1 MGSMAL
7 NDKDATGGAL
17 PDGSGPWAPLGKEVW
32 LAVLATMALL
42 AVTAFG
48 FLPPGICRGD
58 AGDLQLAS
66 ATLGV
71 MHPPGYPG
79 FVTLGYLLT
88 QVSGTGITGLP
99 VDPAYIVTLACYASG
114 IVTLGLCVLMQ
125 VRLGVNPWVASALV
139 LALTCHPRIW
149 LNIIE
154 PEVYAPAMALLA
166 ASTYVFMRYAMTGGR
181 MSLYLAA
188 LLFGMT
194 LANRPTVIW
203 IAPFFCLA
211 WWLARGRW
219 DSSTKGWHNQ
229 LAGSWRVFARVAL
242 LAIVPGL
249 YSLGFILVRDTP
261 DATYNYIESYNAEFH
276 ELPESD
282 AGWRA
287 KGERLW
293 WQISASEFQRYLVE
307 SPRDAWMRLRWLYL
321 EFFLFRT
328 VTFLGAMFVTGPY
341 LVPMALVLAG
351 VGGTLL
357 YRRSRPALCLLIGMV
372 LGNIGYICTYRIY
385 GLAGDLSPLM
395 FALTVTAGVAVS
407 SLIPLGAKR
416 GRRAVAVVLA
426 VAAGSL
432 MSLDAPRRVP
442 TRPTDAIPFLNKVD
456 MATLP
461 QDAVICSIW
470 PESTPLWYAQNFL
483 TRRLDIEI
491 INAGATN
498 WYSRVAHQLHR
509 PIFMT
514 FNPPRFKGQD
524 IEPYRNLWR
533 WGDPQPITR

>member
-7 NDKDATGGAL
+7 NDKDAMGEAM
-17 PDGSGPWAPLGKEVW
+17 PAGSGQWAPLGKEVW
-32 LAVLATMALL
+32 LALLATMALL

-48 FLPPGICRGD
+48 FLPPGICKGD

-71 MHPPGYPG
+71 MHPPGYTG

-88 QVSGTGITGLP
+88 RIPGT
-99 VDPAYIVTLACYASG
+99 DPAYVVTLACFASG
-114 IVTLGLCVLMQ
+114 LVVLGLCLLMQ

-149 LNIIE
+149 LNLIE

-166 ASTYVFMRYAMTGGR
+166 ASAYLLIRYAATGGR

-211 WWLARGRW
+211 WWLAHGRW
-219 DSSTKGWHNQ
+219 DSSTKDRYNR
-229 LAGSWRVFARVAL
+229 LAGSWRVFARVTL

-261 DATYNYIESYNAEFH
+261 DATYNYIESYNAEHH

-293 WQISASEFQRYLVE
+293 WQITAHEFRRYLVE
-307 SPRDAWMRLRWLYL
+307 SPRDVRMRLRWLYL

-328 VTFLGAMFVTGPY
+328 VYFLGAMFITGPY
-341 LVPMALVLAG
+341 LVPMVAVIAA

-357 YRRSRPALCLLIGMV
+357 YRRSRPGFCLLVGMV
-372 LGNIGYICTYRIY
+372 LGNIGYIGIYRIY
-385 GLAGDLSPLM
+385 GLAGDLFPLM
-395 FALTVTAGVAVS
+395 FAFTVVAGLAVS

-416 GRRAVAVVLA
+416 WRRATAVVLA
-426 VAAGSL
+426 ATAGLL
-432 MSLDAPRRVP
+432 MSLDAPIRSDRESP
-442 TRPTDAIPFLNKVD
+442 DAIPFLTELD

-461 QDAVICSIW
+461 QNAVICSTW
-470 PESTPLWYAQNFL
+470 PESTPLWYARHIL
-483 TRRLDIEI
+483 TKRHDIEI
-491 INAGATN
+491 INAGELN
-498 WYSRVAHQLHR
+498 WYPRVADQLHR

-514 FNPPRFKGQD
+514 FNPPRFKGQA
-524 IEPYRNLWR
+524 ISPYRNLWR
-533 WGDPQPITR
+533 WENPQPITP

>member
-1 MGSMAL
+1 
-7 NDKDATGGAL
+7 
-17 PDGSGPWAPLGKEVW
+17 
-32 LAVLATMALL
+32 
-42 AVTAFG
+42 
-48 FLPPGICRGD
+48 
-58 AGDLQLAS
+58 
-66 ATLGV
+66 
-71 MHPPGYPG
+71 
-79 FVTLGYLLT
+79 
-88 QVSGTGITGLP
+88 GLP

-166 ASTYVFMRYAMTGGR
+166 ASAYLLIRYAVTGGR

-219 DSSTKGWHNQ
+219 DSSTKDWHNQ

-249 YSLGFILVRDTP
+249 YSLAFILVRDTP

-276 ELPESD
+276 ELPEAD

-293 WQISASEFQRYLVE
+293 WLVTAHEFRRYLVE
-307 SPRDAWMRLRWLYL
+307 SPRDARMRLRWLYL

-328 VTFLGAMFVTGPY
+328 VTFLGAMFLTGPY
-341 LVPMALVLAG
+341 LVPMVAVIAAG
-351 VGGTLL
+351 GGTLL
-357 YRRSRPALCLLIGMV
+357 WRKSRPGFCLLVGMV
-372 LGNIGYICTYRIY
+372 LGNIGYICTYRVY
-385 GLAGDLSPLM
+385 ELAGDLSPLM
-395 FALTVTAGVAVS
+395 FAFTVIAGVAVS

-416 GRRAVAVVLA
+416 WRRATAVVLA
-426 VAAGSL
+426 ATAGLL
-432 MSLDAPRRVP
+432 MSLDAPIRSERESP
-442 TRPTDAIPFLNKVD
+442 DAIAFLTEVD

-461 QDAVICSIW
+461 KDAVICSIW
-470 PESTPLWYAQNFL
+470 SESTALWYAQNFL
-483 TRRLDIEI
+483 TRRPDIEI
-491 INAGATN
+491 INAGETN
-498 WYSRVAHQLHR
+498 WYSRVAEKTNR

-514 FNPPRFKGQD
+514 FNPPRFEGQD
-524 IEPYRNLWR
+524 ISPYRNLWR
-533 WGDPQPITR
+533 WRNPKPISP

>member
-1 MGSMAL
+1 MTVTGRSMGSMVL
-7 NDKDATGGAL
+7 NDKDAAGGAL
-17 PDGSGPWAPLGKEVW
+17 PANTRQWAPLGKEVW

-48 FLPPGICRGD
+48 YLPPGICKGD

-71 MHPPGYPG
+71 MHPPGYSG

-88 QVSGTGITGLP
+88 RVPGI
-99 VDPAYIVTLACYASG
+99 DPAYIVTLACLASG
-114 IVTLGLCVLMQ
+114 IVVLGLCVLMQ

-166 ASTYVFMRYAMTGGR
+166 ASAYVFMRYAMTGGR

-188 LLFGMT
+188 LLFGIT

-219 DSSTKGWHNQ
+219 DSSTKE
-229 LAGSWRVFARVAL
+229 SRRVFARLAL

-261 DATYNYIESYNAEFH
+261 DATYNYIESYNAEFD
-276 ELPESD
+276 EMPESD

-293 WQISASEFQRYLVE
+293 WQISAREFQRYLVE

-321 EFFLFRT
+321 EFFLFRI
-328 VTFLGAMFVTGPY
+328 VMFMGGMFVTGPY
-341 LVPMALVLAG
+341 LVPMVAVIAA

-357 YRRSRPALCLLIGMV
+357 YRKSRPGFFLLVGMV

-385 GLAGDLSPLM
+385 GLAGDLSPMM
-395 FALTVTAGVAVS
+395 FAFTVITGVAVS

-416 GRRAVAVVLA
+416 WLRTMAVTAAAVAGL
-426 VAAGSL
+426 L
-432 MSLDAPRRVP
+432 MSLDAPHRSERESS
-442 TRPTDAIPFLNKVD
+442 DAIPFLTELD

-461 QDAVICSIW
+461 EDAVICSTW
-470 PESTPLWYAQNFL
+470 PESTPLWYARAFL
-483 TRRLDIEI
+483 AKRFDIEI
-491 INAGATN
+491 INAGELS
-498 WYSRVAHQLHR
+498 WYSRVAEKTNR

-514 FNPPRFKGQD
+514 FNPPRFEGQD
-524 IEPYRNLWR
+524 ISPYRNLWR
-533 WGDPQPITR
+533 WENPQPITP